1 MLFVLFAFSA
11 LAFAQAQGPQVTIPT
26 TGFAGLDQ
34 YRASRIAI
42 YTNDYGELARYRDA
56 DAALK
61 PPAPGEDRVVF
72 FGDSITDIWKLQ
84 DYFPGKPYINR
95 GIGGQTT
102 SQMLVRFRQD
112 VIDLHP
118 KVVVIL
124 AGTNDIAGNTG
135 PISNDDI
142 SANLASMAELARA
155 HNIHVVFSSIL
166 PVHNYTPKSQDFFAQ
181 RPMARIKALNEWLKG
196 YCAGA
201 HLVYLDYFSALV
213 DDKGLLKRD
222 LADDGLHPNKAGF
235 TIMAPLAEKAIEQA
249 LAESS
254 NSVAELETIS
264 IGLAHGSEREI
275 KTKAQLEHLLSFYNL
290 RKYTFTYNV
299 MIDERSIPH
308 SHPVLTL
315 HTRHLNSDDQLLSTY
330 VHEQLHW
337 YLDGHLPETLA
348 AENNLRKLYPKVPV
362 GYPDGA
368 DDEESTYLHLIVC
381 YMEMEADREL
391 IGAERTENV
400 MKFWAS
406 DHYRWVYRTVLQD
419 EARIGKVVA
428 QEHLEL
434 G

>member
-1 MLFVLFAFSA
+1 
-11 LAFAQAQGPQVTIPT
+11 
-26 TGFAGLDQ
+26 
-34 YRASRIAI
+34 
-42 YTNDYGELARYRDA
+42 
-56 DAALK
+56 
-61 PPAPGEDRVVF
+61 
-72 FGDSITDIWKLQ
+72 
-84 DYFPGKPYINR
+84 
-95 GIGGQTT
+95 
-102 SQMLVRFRQD
+102 
-112 VIDLHP
+112 
-118 KVVVIL
+118 
-124 AGTNDIAGNTG
+124 
-135 PISNDDI
+135 
-142 SANLASMAELARA
+142 
-155 HNIHVVFSSIL
+155 
-166 PVHNYTPKSQDFFAQ
+166 
-181 RPMARIKALNEWLKG
+181 
-196 YCAGA
+196 
-201 HLVYLDYFSALV
+201 
-213 DDKGLLKRD
+213 
-222 LADDGLHPNKAGF
+222 
-235 TIMAPLAEKAIEQA
+235 MAPLAEKAIEQA